1 MVYHIVEETGK
12 GGWTV
17 RDTELLRR
25 IAAGDEAALHE
36 LLQYYGPRIRYIIRP
51 FLPDTREQEECVQH
65 VAVTLW
71 RKAGEFDEKR
81 ASFAAWITVICRNAA
96 LNRARRRKVE
106 TPLDETVTV
115 PSAEDEVLRRER
127 QQRLYQA
134 GAQLYGTER
143 QIFFRKYYY
152 GQSTAQIAAELGL
165 TERGVVGR
173 LYRLRDKMRRLMGGE
188 DG

>member
-1 MVYHIVEETGK
+1 M
-12 GGWTV
+12 

-51 FLPDTREQEECVQH
+51 FLPDAREQEECVQD
-65 VAVTLW
+65 VAMTLW
-71 RKAGEFDEKR
+71 RKAGEFDASK
-81 ASFAAWITVICRNAA
+81 ASFAAWLTVICRNAA

-134 GAQLYGTER
+134 VGQLYGTER

-165 TERGVVGR
+165 TERGVEGR

>member
-1 MVYHIVEETGK
+1 MT
-12 GGWTV
+12 
-17 RDTELLRR
+17 DTQLLRQ
-25 IAAGDEAALHE
+25 IADGDETALRA
-36 LLQYYGPRIRYIIRP
+36 LMARYGARIRYIIRP
-51 FLPDTREQEECVQH
+51 FLPDAREQEECVQD
-65 VAVTLW
+65 VAMMLW

-81 ASFAAWITVICRNAA
+81 ASFAAWLTVICRNAA
-96 LNRARRRKVE
+96 LNRARRHRAEDPLPE
-106 TPLDETVTV
+106 TLTA
-115 PSAEDEVLRRER
+115 PSAEEEVLRRER

-134 GAQLYGTER
+134 VGQLHGTER

-165 TERGVVGR
+165 TERGVEGR